1 MTARR
6 LRITSGALTA
16 ATLMSVA
23 TATAAVANP
32 SSTAADNSNNPKV
45 AISEVAHRGSSFEAP
60 ENTIAA
66 VVEGIADKSD
76 LVEIDVQRS
85 ADGELVVIHDTT
97 LNRTTNVEEVFP
109 DRTSYAVG
117 EFTLAEL
124 KQLDAGSWKGE
135 EFVGEQ
141 IPTLQEVLDV
151 LRPSASGLLLEMK
164 APELYPGIA
173 EELVAELQAQPG
185 YLNSTKANGKL
196 VVQSFNWDFM
206 ADFNALLPDVTTG
219 LLGVPSDAQMVEFS
233 AWADQINPHYS
244 AASVDFVNRVH
255 ELGMDIF
262 VYTVD
267 GEDTMVQMVENGVD
281 GIITNKPN
289 LLDQVL
295 RSL

>member
-6 LRITSGALTA
+6 TRLTSGALAA
-16 ATLMSVA
+16 ATLMSVGV
-23 TATAAVANP
+23 ATAAAANP
-32 SSTAADNSNNPKV
+32 SSQANDSSKNKKV
-45 AISEVAHRGSSFEAP
+45 QVIEVAHRGSSFEAP
-60 ENTIAA
+60 ENTLAA

-85 ADGELVVIHDTT
+85 KDGELVVMHDTT
-97 LNRTTNVEEVFP
+97 LTRTTNVEEIFP

-135 EFVGEQ
+135 QFTGEQ

-173 EELVAELQAQPG
+173 QDLAAELQAQPG
-185 YLNSTKANGKL
+185 YLESTKGNEKL
-196 VVQSFNWDFM
+196 VVQSFNWSFM
-206 ADFNALLPDVTTG
+206 AEFNALLPDVTAG
-219 LLGVPSDAQMVEFS
+219 LLGVPSDEQMVQFAS
-233 AWADQINPHYS
+233 WADQINPHYS
-244 AASVDFVNRVH
+244 AASVGFVNRVH
-255 ELGMDIF
+255 ELGMDIL

-267 GEDTMVQMVENGVD
+267 REVDMVKMVNNGVD

-289 LLDQVL
+289 VLDEVL